1 VPKHPHSRH
10 AVICCEQ
17 YFLGRVL
24 IDEFGQNSYSA
35 MSENG
40 TNNSRRGGQ
49 ACANEPD

>member
-35 MSENG
+35 
-40 TNNSRRGGQ
+40 TDVKRPFRHR
-49 ACANEPD
+49 A